1 MAESSTKT
9 ISPPPDALHGPDDL
23 SVKLW
28 LALYAVYLAAMA
40 VPAAILLAR
49 MDVGW
54 GELFGDPVAFAEA
67 APQELKWLILLIF
80 AIYISLCCTF
90 LPLPTGMM
98 VSAVSL
104 QQVAPSQSVWL
115 TTAIVASIGAGASTM
130 ANLHDFH
137 LFTWMLRHH
146 WISRIRHSRL
156 YDHSGRWFSRQPFM
170 ILVIFNVIPIPIDV
184 IRMLAATYRYRLDRF
199 AMANFV
205 GRWIRY
211 AVLAFVTF
219 QLGQR
224 GWVVVIVLLGVALV
238 LGAGRFGIHIGQRL
252 ASRGAGQAGGQA
264 GQSTKEKET

>member
-1 MAESSTKT
+1 MAESSTRT
-9 ISPPPDALHGPDDL
+9 ISPPPDAVHGPDDL

-28 LALYAVYLAAMA
+28 LALYAVCLAAMA

-54 GELFGDPVAFAEA
+54 GEFFRDPVAVAKETPKA
-67 APQELKWLILLIF
+67 LNLLIF
-80 AIYISLCCTF
+80 AIYVSLCCTF
-90 LPLPTGMM
+90 LPLPTGTI

-104 QQVAPSQSVWL
+104 QQLAPSQSVWL

-156 YDHSGRWFSRQPFM
+156 YDRSIRWFSRRPFM
-170 ILVIFNVIPIPIDV
+170 ILVVFNVIPIPIDV

-219 QLGQR
+219 QLGRR
-224 GWVVVIVLLGVALV
+224 GWVAVIVLLGVALV
-238 LGAGRFGIHIGQRL
+238 LGAGRFSIHIGQRL
-252 ASRGAGQAGGQA
+252 ASRGAGRARGQA